1 MIKDCTTLEQGHM
14 LVKIGIDPNTADKCW
29 IAMESGEEKPALYSL
44 SLEQARENRMT
55 ADKFLTDIARKSVP
69 DALTPSW
76 SLTALLAVISRR
88 FYTNLF
94 HDGENWNVKVTD
106 HDKPEVT
113 ECVCDDIPASA
124 CVKMIFLLKEKK
136 MI

>member
-1 MIKDCTTLEQGHM
+1 MIKDCTTLEQGRM
-14 LVKIGIDPNTADKCW
+14 LVEIGIDPNTADKCW
-29 IAMESGEEKPALYSL
+29 IAMEGGEEKPALYSL